1 MSVCFTDKFSLIK
14 KGFLTLIVTGFFL
27 CSVPVRSQPFIFID
41 SVNSSTVELYDK
53 FEIFVDLEAEY
64 VNPYNPEEIDLRAV
78 FTSPTSATWEING
91 FFDNYGNDS
100 LWKVRFSPNEVGFWS
115 YKFIS
120 VAINL

>member
-53 FEIFVDLEAEY
+53 FEIFVDLEAK
-64 VNPYNPEEIDLRAV
+64 IGGR
-78 FTSPTSATWEING
+78 
-91 FFDNYGNDS
+91 
-100 LWKVRFSPNEVGFWS
+100 
-115 YKFIS
+115 
-120 VAINL
+120 